1 MKLNEL
7 KAATIKA
14 GMKLPDTAHVEASGG
29 IAYRM
34 GIERNACPHHIP
46 RLHDCW
52 LKGWDAA
59 KRKFEDMLR
68 RNGCDGVRSKLG
80 LS

>member
-1 MKLNEL
+1 MKLADL
-7 KAATIKA
+7 KTATR
-14 GMKLPDTAHVEASGG
+14 GMKLPNTLRVEQVGG

-34 GIERNACPHHIP
+34 GIERNANPH
-46 RLHDCW
+46 RLPLLNEVW
-52 LKGWDAA
+52 AKGWDAA

-80 LS
+80 TS